1 MGGLGL
7 PRRDTPLK
15 GSGAEQRLRLAFLD
29 DGESAMTGLIAR
41 EDHEGVAV
49 LWLDRP
55 ERLNAM
61 NAALRAELTEALRAA
76 EADRGVIATV
86 LAGRGRA
93 FCAGQDLEEAATFQ
107 PEHASDWVT
116 AQAALFQAL
125 RDSTKPTLAAWH
137 GAAIGAGLQLGL
149 CCDRRLAAA
158 PLRLGQPE
166 VAAGFASIFGSYFLS
181 SFVGHAVNQRLSLG
195 CELIEAEDARS
206 LGLLDRIVPRE
217 ALLEAAL
224 AEARRLAALPR
235 TAYALTKTRFRD
247 ATQPGF
253 DAAVAAARDAQ
264 AQAFGSGEIACAL
277 RERSARKP
285 KSSTV

>member
-1 MGGLGL
+1 
-7 PRRDTPLK
+7 
-15 GSGAEQRLRLAFLD
+15 
-29 DGESAMTGLIAR
+29 MTGLIAR
-41 EDHEGVAV
+41 EDHGGLAV

-55 ERLNAM
+55 DRLNAM
-61 NAALRAELTEALRAA
+61 NAALRAELTQALRAT
-76 EADRGVIATV
+76 EADPNVAATV

-93 FCAGQDLEEAATFQ
+93 FCAGQDLEEAATFR
-107 PEHASDWVT
+107 PADAAAWVT

-125 RDSTKPTLAAWH
+125 RDSTKPMVAAWH

-149 CCDRRLAAA
+149 CCDRRIAAN

-166 VAAGFASIFGSYFLS
+166 VAAGFASIFGSCFLA

-195 CELIEAEDARS
+195 CELIEAEEART
-206 LGLLDRIVPRE
+206 LGLLDRIVARE

-277 RERSARKP
+277 RERTARKP
-285 KSSTV
+285 ASPSA